1 MPAPHGTAFPKL
13 KSIFS
18 SRQKYLTCYEWP
30 DQNDIHIPF
39 LCVAESFSMGTC
51 FGCIKKTS
59 MRKPTS
65 RRKFFRV
72 GNAKEFSLLLLFS
85 FVYVLEGKFISCDL
99 PLFILKGALH
109 HLKNMKSTAY
119 FCYGPLLNRE
129 NSFADTCSNTGSQ
142 KWDQLSTGATP
153 GSSVDLEWENEIG
166 FNSSSNFGATEEL
179 QWTVLTENT
188 NNSYRSSPLSNSNG
202 LEWDGDFT
210 SVDVAEIVTETQRL
224 TSELDD
230 NVIQDSTNNTIRD
243 IENNY

>member
-1 MPAPHGTAFPKL
+1 
-13 KSIFS
+13 
-18 SRQKYLTCYEWP
+18 
-30 DQNDIHIPF
+30 
-39 LCVAESFSMGTC
+39 MGTC
-51 FGCIKKTS
+51 FGCIKKPS

-72 GNAKEFSLLLLFS
+72 GNAKEFSSLLLFS
-85 FVYVLEGKFISCDL
+85 FVYVLEGKSISCDL
-99 PLFILKGALH
+99 PLFILKGCHKMSKSFWSLNKETNFGWLKNENEMLSGALH
-109 HLKNMKSTAY
+109 HLKNMKSPADSVM
-119 FCYGPLLNRE
+119 PLLNRE

>member
-1 MPAPHGTAFPKL
+1 MVKVTWATPELAPPSPYPTNQREDVSALLRASLPSRRVMLPQDEQEFLELEQRGEKEDQISNADKDGASDKPKPT
-13 KSIFS
+13 K
-18 SRQKYLTCYEWP
+18 LT
-30 DQNDIHIPF
+30 F
-39 LCVAESFSMGTC
+39 
-51 FGCIKKTS
+51 KKTN
-59 MRKPTS
+59 
-65 RRKFFRV
+65 F
-72 GNAKEFSLLLLFS
+72 GW
-85 FVYVLEGKFISCDL
+85 
-99 PLFILKGALH
+99 LKNENEMLSGALH
-109 HLKNMKSTAY
+109 HLKNMKSPADSVM
-119 FCYGPLLNRE
+119 PLLNRE

-230 NVIQDSTNNTIRD
+230 NVIQDSINNTIRD